1 MFMVCVC
8 IQYYTHAG
16 FVCVLEMEWF
26 ELTLRLCNN
35 DQLGDEYEKVTTH
48 TQALGTHS
56 RPRDTLTT
64 HSGSRV
70 TLIP

>member
-1 MFMVCVC
+1 MPTWSVCVC
-8 IQYYTHAG
+8 VPLHYTHAG

-48 TQALGTHS
+48 HTVYSSGLAWPS
-56 RPRDTLTT
+56 RLL
-64 HSGSRV
+64 V
-70 TLIP
+70 AIVVV